1 MQNIIIHPRNQ
12 EELQLVTQLMK
23 RMKIKADI
31 VDVAKESPKAKR
43 KQEILESLERS
54 AKEVTAALRGEI
66 KLKSAREVLNE
77 L

>member
-1 MQNIIIHPRNQ
+1 MQQIIVRPRNQ

-31 VDVAKESPKAKR
+31 EEETPKAKR
-43 KQEILESLERS
+43 KREILESIERS
-54 AKEVTAALRGEI
+54 AREVNAALRGEI
-66 KLKSAREVLNE
+66 KLKSARELLNE